1 MKESSVATYNG
12 IIIDYARDQII
23 PEKGL
28 VMLTTKGFYKK
39 EHEDSPQQ
47 TFARASTC
55 YCFGD
60 YELAQRINEGASK
73 QWFTNASPVLSNAV
87 DIEWPTFTKDQFE
100 EASEWLE
107 ENVTPDGLPI
117 SCFLSQVGDNKQSL
131 VESYSEA
138 SWLSMMGGGLGIYM
152 GNRSP
157 DEKSTGAMA
166 HLRTYDASA
175 LAYKQTET
183 RRGSIGVYMDVTHP
197 EIISFLEMR
206 NPVGGDANKK
216 CFNLNNAVNITDKFM
231 KAVINGEDYE
241 LIDPK
246 HGATGRMLKARDVW
260 ELIMQ
265 MRYETGEPYLNFI
278 DTINRNI
285 PDCITKPTYRVVQSN
300 LC

>member
-1 MKESSVATYNG
+1 MKEDSVATYNG

-28 VMLTTKGFYKK
+28 VMLTSKGFYKK

-47 TFARASTC
+47 TFARAATS

-60 YELAQRINEGASK
+60 YELAQRIVDGASK

-100 EASEWLE
+100 EAGDWLE
-107 ENVTPDGLPI
+107 ENVTADGLPI

-285 PDCITKPTYRVVQSN
+285 PDCITKPTYKVVQSN